1 MGTRNGK
8 GQFKKGHGTTA
19 NRKGRP
25 PRHLAIAQIVRDF
38 MSQPY
43 DKRCKDKTRLLAVI
57 EKHFKLAMEGRVE
70 SLRII
75 LAYGWGK
82 PPEHVTQDGEHRIV
96 YERRA
101 PDMDPATLAG
111 TRASVSGAVSRMP
124 GLYGADS
131 ETDGED
137 DPGD

>member
-19 NRKGRP
+19 NRNGRP

-38 MSQPY
+38 MSMPY

-57 EKHFKLAMEGRVE
+57 EKHFKLAMEGKVE
-70 SLRII
+70 SFRI
-75 LAYGWGK
+75 LLSYGWGK
-82 PPEHVTQDGEHRIV
+82 PPEHVTQEAEHRII

-101 PDMDPATLAG
+101 PDMDTLALAS
-111 TRASVSGAVSRMP
+111 TRLGVSGDVSRMP
-124 GLYGADS
+124 CLHGSDS

-137 DPGD
+137 NPGD